1 MEWPEWRVWFQSNL
15 YNFTKLVTKANLLQT
30 SFKLGI
36 SIKTYCMQN
45 LRHSEARLDAA
56 SGSEAGLVIYVH
68 DPADKGR
75 RAQILLTLK
84 GVPCSAYVAQKDH
97 TCAHP
102 CTTVQERRRRGEG
115 HQAVLHLP
123 FSQPR
128 CLGSPER
135 GLSRSERGQKA
146 AATQPATQASSFELS
161 ILTFACL
168 LLSSHM
174 NIFLALPY
182 FQLWEQVLHK
192 APLTIMASNIAAPW
206 HKCYSQPAVNAL

>member
-15 YNFTKLVTKANLLQT
+15 YNFTKLVTKANLFQT

-56 SGSEAGLVIYVH
+56 SGSEAGLVIYVY

-123 FSQPR
+123 FSQPQ

-135 GLSRSERGQKA
+135 GAKQIRERAEGSSNSASYTSLFIWTQHPHLCLSASLFSYEYLPGPSLF
-146 AATQPATQASSFELS
+146 PALRTS
-161 ILTFACL
+161 
-168 LLSSHM
+168 
-174 NIFLALPY
+174 
-182 FQLWEQVLHK
+182 
-192 APLTIMASNIAAPW
+192 AP
-206 HKCYSQPAVNAL
+206 